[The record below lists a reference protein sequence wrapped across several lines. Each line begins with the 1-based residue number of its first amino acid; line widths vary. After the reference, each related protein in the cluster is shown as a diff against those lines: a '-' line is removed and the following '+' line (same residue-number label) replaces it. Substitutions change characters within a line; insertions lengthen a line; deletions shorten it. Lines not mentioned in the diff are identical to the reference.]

1 MSLLLILAFAV
12 APSAPVVNSPDVDTC
27 MRAAAV
33 VAQSTIKDSDR
44 DGCVCTVQQLHKF
57 LNPSDYELHQKMEEI
72 IATGADEKT
81 FNTQLSDI
89 LKKRGMNQADANEF
103 LTRSRAAEFHAQ
115 DVCNPSP
122 LLR

>member
-1 MSLLLILAFAV
+1 MSLLLILALAV
-12 APSAPVVNSPDVDTC
+12 APSAPVVDSPDVGTC

-33 VAQSTIKDSDR
+33 VAKSTVKDSDH

-57 LNPSDYELHQKMEEI
+57 LNPGDYELHQKMEEI
-72 IATGADEKT
+72 IATGADEKS

-89 LKKRGMNQADANEF
+89 LKKRGMNQADADAF
-103 LTRSRAAEFHAQ
+103 LTRSRTAEYRAQ